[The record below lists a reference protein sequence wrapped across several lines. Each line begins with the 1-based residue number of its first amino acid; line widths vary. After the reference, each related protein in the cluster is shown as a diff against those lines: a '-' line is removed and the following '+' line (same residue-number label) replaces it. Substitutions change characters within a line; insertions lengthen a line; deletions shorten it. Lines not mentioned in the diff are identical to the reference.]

1 MKTTIF
7 AVLILAGLAQ
17 IAPAQT
23 HNVVLIWHDTVC
35 AAGVVSTTSA
45 PCNQPGTTYNAYKAI
60 GTCPLAGTN
69 PATTVPPFAQIA
81 TGLTV
86 ASYIDMGA
94 ISVGQTFCYYV
105 TAVFGSII
113 VNGVAKPNESGPS
126 NYAMAAIEPSTTP
139 PPNSPGNTTAVVQ

>member
-17 IAPAQT
+17 LAPAQT

-35 AAGVVSTTSA
+35 AAGVVSTTSG

-69 PATTVPPFAQIA
+69 PAIAVPPFAQIA
-81 TGLTV
+81 SGLTV
-86 ASYIDMGA
+86 ASYIDINA
-94 ISVGQTFCYYV
+94 IQVGQTFCYYV

-113 VNGVAKPNESGPS
+113 VNGVAKPNESGQATMRWPLS
-126 NYAMAAIEPSTTP
+126 NPRQLPHRTP
-139 PPNSPGNTTAVVQ
+139 QGTLPR